1 MGLMISR
8 LIIYVCIAS
17 TVFFRAAYAEPNSG
31 DEAVIRKVIEQRRVA
46 WNAQDT
52 RSYAGLLAADA
63 DIVSSTGRAAESRE
77 EIIKLYVDQRAG
89 AYRTATITSTV
100 VKRIKFVRPDIALVD
115 AEAEL
120 EGARG
125 PDGSVVAPTR
135 SLVFFILTKEGD
147 RWLISSIRGV
157 PISTIQSSKQ

>member
-1 MGLMISR
+1 MISR
-8 LIIYVCIAS
+8 VITYICIAS
-17 TVFFRAAYAEPNSG
+17 AVFFGAAYAEPNSG
-31 DEAVIRKVIEQRRVA
+31 DEAAIRKVIEQRRAA

-52 RSYAGLLAADA
+52 RSYAALLAADA
-63 DIVSSTGRAAESRE
+63 DVVSSTGRSAESRE

-100 VKRIKFVRPDIALVD
+100 VKRIKFVRPDIALAD

-135 SLVFFILTKEGD
+135 SLVFFILIKDGE
-147 RWLISSIRGV
+147 RWLISSIRGA
-157 PISTIQSSKQ
+157 PISAIQSLKQ